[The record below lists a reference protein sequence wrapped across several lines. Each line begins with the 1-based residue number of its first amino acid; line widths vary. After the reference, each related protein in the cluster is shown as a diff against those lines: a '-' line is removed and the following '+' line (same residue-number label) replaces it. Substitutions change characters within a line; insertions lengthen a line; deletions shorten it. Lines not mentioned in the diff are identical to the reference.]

1 MGKSLTLLPEC
12 RECTSACPN
21 KPAERKMRR
30 EQTRTNEGCQ
40 NESRAAPGCERSGDR
55 AALTARDGDVQ
66 GMQGSAPAPPVLT
79 PSRHPSTGSRAPSR
93 KARDGWTKRKV
104 CGHGSWEV
112 PRPWA
117 GLSPRGSQGWSKEG
131 SAKRDVPS
139 PRQPRSQEIHGI
151 SPSAASL
158 CSELRQHE

>member
-40 NESRAAPGCERSGDR
+40 NESTAAPGCERSAHCTRWRRVRDAGIGPGTACPRTLPSSQHREQSPREESEGWTDR
-55 AALTARDGDVQ
+55 AQSLWTQELG
-66 GMQGSAPAPPVLT
+66 GG
-79 PSRHPSTGSRAPSR
+79 
-93 KARDGWTKRKV
+93 KA
-104 CGHGSWEV
+104 
-112 PRPWA
+112 WA